1 VAAKHY
7 LPSKVNPY
15 LRRLVIEYERANST
29 LLREVV
35 TSSRIAVREET
46 SYDNWNGGTYGHDV
60 VLFVPPVILT
70 KISFAI
76 QKEIC
81 NQIADDLNICA
92 NAVDNESIRAVFIE
106 LFDESDPLFQ
116 GATALTEQPFTDP
129 DTLSIW
135 RPGYIRLFI
144 SHRDTKKAEAKRLAE
159 ALESYGV
166 SAFVAHDTIEPM
178 TTWQR
183 EILNGLE
190 TMEIMLA
197 FITNDF
203 HDSFWTNQEIGFA
216 LGRGTPIIPLK
227 VEGRDP
233 TGFIGQTQALKGHID
248 QPEDSVKAIYGILS
262 EKLGQKARLQTTM
275 ISAFIQS
282 PDFDETRAR
291 FDRMADVVKSISDAE
306 FARIQEGF
314 AFNNQLH
321 QSIYLDNRYQRLLY
335 FLQRCTGKQIEIKGQ
350 NIAIKKV
357 TVDDDIPF

>member
-7 LPSKVNPY
+7 LPSKVNSY

-92 NAVDNESIRAVFIE
+92 NVVDNESIRAVFIE

-183 EILNGLE
+183 EILNGL
-190 TMEIMLA
+190 
-197 FITNDF
+197 
-203 HDSFWTNQEIGFA
+203 
-216 LGRGTPIIPLK
+216 
-227 VEGRDP
+227 V
-233 TGFIGQTQALKGHID
+233 D
-248 QPEDSVKAIYGILS
+248 QI
-262 EKLGQKARLQTTM
+262 
-275 ISAFIQS
+275 
-282 PDFDETRAR
+282 
-291 FDRMADVVKSISDAE
+291 
-306 FARIQEGF
+306 
-314 AFNNQLH
+314 
-321 QSIYLDNRYQRLLY
+321 
-335 FLQRCTGKQIEIKGQ
+335 
-350 NIAIKKV
+350 
-357 TVDDDIPF
+357 